1 MFIFSS
7 NLLGFFRIG
16 SGKGGSDT
24 VSTEP
29 QKTRWI
35 PPSVEY
41 LTPLAGDELSRWELA
56 PGDIFIVIP
65 SGKVLRL
72 KRAGDV
78 LERAWREHYAQSHQ
92 LRILP
97 LVNTDRVQ
105 ALCELYHAWG
115 EATDPEDAE
124 VAAFKFMNAVRSG
137 MSKAGGLTMLDW
149 AFTCHSLFQPNLQ
162 LVEEFQAQHV
172 VLYRRGLLVS
182 SLAVLFS
189 IACGYRD
196 PLFLR
201 EMYQAAWY
209 LDSGLIHESFTYWVA
224 LACQAERIRPGEG
237 GKFLITQKASEQ
249 EHALFFTH
257 PRRSFERAQA
267 DAQST
272 FTFPELLLSVLHHH
286 EKSDGSGFPEKSC
299 LSVLSDWE
307 TLMVLADS
315 LVDYREDVLEQ
326 NLRQGWKDLWSVY
339 LKSPVQGLPV
349 QSVVDKLV
357 SWAHVASPEK
367 EKAA

>member
-7 NLLGFFRIG
+7 NLLGFFRIEI
-16 SGKGGSDT
+16 GKGGSDT
-24 VSTEP
+24 VSTAPE
-29 QKTRWI
+29 KTRWI

-41 LTPLAGDELSRWELA
+41 LTPLNGEELSRWELA
-56 PGDIFIVIP
+56 PGDIFIISP
-65 SGKVLRL
+65 AGKVLRL

-78 LERAWREHYAQSHQ
+78 LELAWREHYAQSHQ

-97 LVNTDRVQ
+97 LVNMDRVH
-105 ALCELYHAWG
+105 ALCELYKIWV
-115 EATDPEDAE
+115 EAIDPEDVE
-124 VAAFKFMNAVRSG
+124 VAAFKFMNAVKSG
-137 MSKAGGLTMLDW
+137 MSKSGGLTMLDW
-149 AFTCHSLFQPNLQ
+149 AFTCHSLFQPNAQ

-189 IACGYRD
+189 IACGYQD
-196 PLFLR
+196 PVFLR
-201 EMYQAAWY
+201 EIYQTAWY

-237 GKFLITQKASEQ
+237 GKFLITQKVTEQ

-257 PRRSFERAQA
+257 PRSSYERAQA
-267 DAQST
+267 DVQKK

-315 LVDYREDVLEQ
+315 LVDYREEVLEQ

-339 LKSPVQGLPV
+339 LTSPVRGLPV

-357 SWAHVASPEK
+357 NWAHVASPEK
-367 EKAA
+367 EQAA